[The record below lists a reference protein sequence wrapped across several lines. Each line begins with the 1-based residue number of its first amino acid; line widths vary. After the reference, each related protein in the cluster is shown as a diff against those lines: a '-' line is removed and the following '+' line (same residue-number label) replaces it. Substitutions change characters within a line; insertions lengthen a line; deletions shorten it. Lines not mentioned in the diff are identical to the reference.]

1 MTSLIHG
8 HAHPDVVKAA
18 REQLEKGTVLGSPS
32 EVQTKHAEIMC
43 NRIPYMD
50 QIRYCNSGTEATLF
64 AIRSARAFAKKDLII
79 KMDGGYHGS
88 HDTVEINIK
97 PDIETKEGLPKAHR
111 EEKGIPADL
120 LNDVVIAPFNNLDA
134 VETLLKRYQG
144 KVAAIIMEP
153 MLGSL
158 GMVVPKPNY
167 LKGMREL
174 ANKYNVVLIFD
185 EVITFRLGLGG
196 LQSVYKVEPD
206 LTCLA
211 KIIGGGF
218 PVGAFGGK
226 KEIMEMFD
234 PTRPDAMG
242 QSGTFNGNN
251 ITMAAGVAALEKYD
265 QQAVNKCNK
274 LGDRLRDGFKQ
285 SFIRVGIKGQVTGIG
300 SLAQVHWIEGEIVTA
315 KDSMLG
321 RVSAAEVI
329 KLSHCEMMNRG
340 IFSAPRGMFAISTP
354 MTEKEIDK
362 TIREFEETLKMLKP
376 CVAEFMPGLV

>member
-1 MTSLIHG
+1 
-8 HAHPDVVKAA
+8 
-18 REQLEKGTVLGSPS
+18 
-32 EVQTKHAEIMC
+32 
-43 NRIPYMD
+43 
-50 QIRYCNSGTEATLF
+50 
-64 AIRSARAFAKKDLII
+64 
-79 KMDGGYHGS
+79 
-88 HDTVEINIK
+88 
-97 PDIETKEGLPKAHR
+97 
-111 EEKGIPADL
+111 
-120 LNDVVIAPFNNLDA
+120 
-134 VETLLKRYQG
+134 
-144 KVAAIIMEP
+144 MEP

-158 GMVVPKPNY
+158 GMVVPKTNY

-174 ANKYNVVLIFD
+174 ANKYNAILIFD
-185 EVITFRLGLGG
+185 EVMTFRLSVGG
-196 LQSVYKVEPD
+196 LQSLYRVEPD

-234 PTRPDAMG
+234 ATRSDAMG

-265 QQAVNKCNK
+265 QQAVDKINK

-285 SFIRVGIKGQVTGIG
+285 SFIKVGIKGQVTGLG
-300 SLAQVHWIEGEIVTA
+300 SLAQVHWIDGEIVTA

-321 RVSAAEVI
+321 RISAVEVM

-362 TIREFEETLKMLKP
+362 TIKEFEKTLKMLKP
-376 CVAEFMPGLV
+376 YIAEVMPALV